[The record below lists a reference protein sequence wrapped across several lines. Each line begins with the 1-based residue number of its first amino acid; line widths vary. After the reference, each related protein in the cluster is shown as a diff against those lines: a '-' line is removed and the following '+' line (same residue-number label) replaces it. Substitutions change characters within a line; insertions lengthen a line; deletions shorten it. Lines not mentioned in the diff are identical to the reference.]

1 MPRTGL
7 LAAELLEPLPGP
19 QPCGADMRHHPG
31 YDALREARREDDE
44 SLPTG
49 IWQATPKHADWLTV
63 ERLAS
68 ELLSNQ
74 SKDLMVAAWLGEA
87 WLYRHRCAGLNA
99 ALELLAG
106 LCERFPDDLHPCP
119 RDGDSSWRASPIA
132 WVVRRYSEILQTRLP
147 LLSEASAEF
156 ARFSLADWQQLSRQ
170 QLNDNKSAK
179 AQRES
184 AQNRLRQLRDELREL
199 PAANLRQDI
208 AWLSESR
215 TAATRLAAWSD
226 VQLAEDAPSFAPL
239 LLLIDQLTAL
249 LQEFLAMHPDA
260 TAQPIVAEDTAPAA
274 PGTTPPPLP
283 DISQGPASREEAY
296 RQLALIA
303 NYLART
309 EPHSPV
315 PYLINRAVEWGQKP
329 LRELLAEL
337 INADAEARRL
347 WTLLGVLP

>member
-1 MPRTGL
+1 MPSTGL

-19 QPCGADMRHHPG
+19 QPCGADMRHHPD

-49 IWQATPKHADWLTV
+49 VWQAAPKHADWLAV

-68 ELLSNQ
+68 ELLCSQ

-87 WLYRHRCAGLNA
+87 WLHRHRCAGLGA

-132 WVVRRYSEILQTRLP
+132 WVVRRYSEVLQTRLP
-147 LLSEASAEF
+147 LFTEASSEF

-170 QLNDNKSAK
+170 QLNDSKAAK
-179 AQRES
+179 AQREA

-208 AWLSESR
+208 AWLGESR
-215 TAATRLAAWSD
+215 IAAARLAAWSD
-226 VQLAEDAPSFAPL
+226 AQLAEDAPSFAPL
-239 LLLIDQLTAL
+239 LQLIDQLTAL
-249 LQEFLAMHPDA
+249 QQEFLAMHPDVPPPPA
-260 TAQPIVAEDTAPAA
+260 VAEDSPPAA
-274 PGTTPPPLP
+274 TAASTPTTDLA
-283 DISQGPASREEAY
+283 QGPASREEAY

-303 NYLART
+303 SYLART